1 MILREYVTFYKSL
14 KNIKYMLI
22 HGKIIQSISQMNSLY
37 DFVIEIQN
45 ERNEDNGTKKKNFW
59 SIR

>member
-1 MILREYVTFYKSL
+1 MI
-14 KNIKYMLI
+14 I

-37 DFVIEIQN
+37 DFIIEIQN